1 MKSAFTSLLRA
12 TAFLIIG
19 GFIGFW
25 LSDTIKDARL
35 MFSAASTQSTA
46 SAAWKD
52 FAQRIEAVGNRIL
65 EDDFANTTDRDRAE
79 GIRQLAHVIVDGLRW
94 EFDNASPEFTGLLV
108 NNTDTSGWGGPN
120 VDNKYLRGRID
131 GESTYILTGNIA
143 GLEDIAIQS
152 SKGDLHMGQ
161 IGASATLDLSSLLVS
176 DNGDFTIIISPEQ
189 QQGNWI
195 KQGEDHTILSIR
207 AYYYDWTKHS
217 DGKFYLV
224 KDGNQGLAP
233 SPLTEAEAAQR
244 LANATHWI
252 ETGLVGWDKWLK
264 LALSGAQDNVAN
276 GPRTVGGG
284 SSTLLYGSV
293 PFAMKADQ
301 AMIIEL
307 ENPQASY
314 YSYQT
319 YTYSWFDAGDYA
331 NRQTSL
337 NHTQTRTDSDGK
349 IRYIA
354 SVKDPGVANW
364 IDLEGRS
371 KGMITFRYM
380 NANNPQQ
387 PEVTVV
393 PLSELPSHLPA
404 DTAIVSKDERR
415 STIAIR
421 QKHVQHRFH
430 N

>member
-189 QQGNWI
+189 QQG
-195 KQGEDHTILSIR
+195 
-207 AYYYDWTKHS
+207 
-217 DGKFYLV
+217 
-224 KDGNQGLAP
+224 
-233 SPLTEAEAAQR
+233 
-244 LANATHWI
+244 
-252 ETGLVGWDKWLK
+252 
-264 LALSGAQDNVAN
+264 
-276 GPRTVGGG
+276 
-284 SSTLLYGSV
+284 
-293 PFAMKADQ
+293 
-301 AMIIEL
+301 
-307 ENPQASY
+307 
-314 YSYQT
+314 
-319 YTYSWFDAGDYA
+319 
-331 NRQTSL
+331 
-337 NHTQTRTDSDGK
+337 
-349 IRYIA
+349 
-354 SVKDPGVANW
+354 
-364 IDLEGRS
+364 
-371 KGMITFRYM
+371 
-380 NANNPQQ
+380 
-387 PEVTVV
+387 
-393 PLSELPSHLPA
+393 
-404 DTAIVSKDERR
+404 
-415 STIAIR
+415 
-421 QKHVQHRFH
+421 
-430 N
+430 

>member
-1 MKSAFTSLLRA
+1 MKSAFASVLRA

-19 GFIGFW
+19 GLIGFL
-25 LSDTIKDARL
+25 LSDTIKDAKL
-35 MFSAASTQSTA
+35 MFSAASTQSSA

-65 EDDFANTTDRDRAE
+65 EDDFPNVTDRDRAE

-94 EFDNASPEFTGLLV
+94 EFDSASPEFTGLLV

-131 GESTYILTGNIA
+131 GKSTYILTGNIA
-143 GLEDIAIQS
+143 GLEDIAVQS

-161 IGASATLDLSSLLVS
+161 IGASATLDLSTLSIS
-176 DNGDFTIIISPEQ
+176 DNGDFTITISPDQ
-189 QQGNWI
+189 HTGNWI

-207 AYYYDWTKHS
+207 AYYYDWTKHR
-217 DGKFYLV
+217 DGIFYLV

-233 SPLTEAEAAQR
+233 ATLTEAEAAQR

-264 LALSGAQDNVAN
+264 LALAGAEDNVAN

-293 PFAMKADQ
+293 PFAMEADQ
-301 AMIIEL
+301 AMIIEV
-307 ENPQASY
+307 EDPQASY
-314 YSYQT
+314 YSFQT

-331 NRQTSL
+331 NKQTSL
-337 NHTQTRTDSDGK
+337 NHRQTKTDGDGK
-349 IRYIA
+349 IRFVA
-354 SVKDPGVANW
+354 SIQDPGVANW
-364 IDLEGRS
+364 IDLEDRNR
-371 KGMITFRYM
+371 GMITFRYM
-380 NANNPQQ
+380 NAKNPQQ
-387 PEVTVV
+387 PVV
-393 PLSELPSHLPA
+393 ILVPFSEIKSHLPA
-404 DTAIVSKDERR
+404 DTATVSEEERK
-415 STIAIR
+415 SAIAIR